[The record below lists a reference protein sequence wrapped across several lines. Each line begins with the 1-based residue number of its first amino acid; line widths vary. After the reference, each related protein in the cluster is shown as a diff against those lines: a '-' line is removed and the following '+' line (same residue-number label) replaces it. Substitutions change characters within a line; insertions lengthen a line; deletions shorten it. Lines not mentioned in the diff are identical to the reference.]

1 MSPADRVDP
10 VVGRTGARFGSSR
23 KRRAAEARA
32 GDAVE
37 SWAADAEEAR
47 AADAAAEIAQA
58 RRPDSVGAAA
68 EIPQARRP
76 DAAETL
82 VVGADET
89 AADPAPEPAAD
100 ATEPRAVDGGASA
113 LADPAAERVDAVE
126 PRVVDAA
133 ASAVNDP
140 AAERAEA
147 AEPSAAGAAEAQ
159 ADDAAPER
167 AADAGEARDEPSALG
182 DAQLDAAEDAGRVGG
197 VMVRPYVRTGGRTR
211 PAVDLAIEALVST
224 AAGAPE
230 PPGAD
235 HRAIVALCASPRSVA
250 EIAALLEIPLGVARV
265 LVADLAKDGGVVVH
279 DTSGPDGPNATL
291 MQRVL
296 DGLRRL

>member
-10 VVGRTGARFGSSR
+10 VVGRTGARFGTSR
-23 KRRAAEARA
+23 RRRAAEARA
-32 GDAVE
+32 ADPAE
-37 SWAADAEEAR
+37 SWAADAEEVR
-47 AADAAAEIAQA
+47 AADTAAEIPQA
-58 RRPDSVGAAA
+58 RRPDSTGAAA

-100 ATEPRAVDGGASA
+100 ATEPRAVGA
-113 LADPAAERVDAVE
+113 D
-126 PRVVDAA
+126 
-133 ASAVNDP
+133 ASAVAAP

-147 AEPSAAGAAEAQ
+147 AEPSTAGADEAQ
-159 ADDAAPER
+159 ADDAVPER
-167 AADAGEARDEPSALG
+167 AADAGKARDEPSPLG

-265 LVADLAKDGGVVVH
+265 LVGDLAQDGGVVVH
-279 DTSGPDGPNATL
+279 DTSGPDGPDATL

>member
-23 KRRAAEARA
+23 RRRAAEARA
-32 GDAVE
+32 ADAVE
-37 SWAADAEEAR
+37 SWAPDAEEVR
-47 AADAAAEIAQA
+47 AADTAAEIPQA
-58 RRPDSVGAAA
+58 RRPDSTGAAA

-76 DAAETL
+76 AAAETPAD
-82 VVGADET
+82 ADET
-89 AADPAPEPAAD
+89 ATDPAPEQAAD
-100 ATEPRAVDGGASA
+100 AAEPRA
-113 LADPAAERVDAVE
+113 ADADA
-126 PRVVDAA
+126 
-133 ASAVNDP
+133 
-140 AAERAEA
+140 
-147 AEPSAAGAAEAQ
+147 AQ

-167 AADAGEARDEPSALG
+167 AADADEARDEPPLG
-182 DAQLDAAEDAGRVGG
+182 DARLDAAEDDGRIGG
-197 VMVRPYVRTGGRTR
+197 VVVRPYVRTGGRTR

-224 AAGAPE
+224 APGAPE

-235 HRAIVALCASPRSVA
+235 HRAIAALCASPRSVA

-265 LVADLAKDGGVVVH
+265 LVGDLAQDGAVVVH
-279 DTSGPDGPNATL
+279 GTSGPDGPDATF

>member
-23 KRRAAEARA
+23 RRRTAEARA
-32 GDAVE
+32 GDAME
-37 SWAADAEEAR
+37 SWAADAEEVR
-47 AADAAAEIAQA
+47 AADT
-58 RRPDSVGAAA
+58 AA

-100 ATEPRAVDGGASA
+100 ATEPRAVGA
-113 LADPAAERVDAVE
+113 D
-126 PRVVDAA
+126 
-133 ASAVNDP
+133 ASAVAAP

-147 AEPSAAGAAEAQ
+147 AEPSTAGADEAQ
-159 ADDAAPER
+159 ADDAVPER
-167 AADAGEARDEPSALG
+167 AADAGEARDEPSPLG

-265 LVADLAKDGGVVVH
+265 LVGDLAQDGGVVVH
-279 DTSGPDGPNATL
+279 DTSGPDGPDATL

>member
-23 KRRAAEARA
+23 RRRTAEARA
-32 GDAVE
+32 GDAME

-47 AADAAAEIAQA
+47 AAD
-58 RRPDSVGAAA
+58 AAA

-100 ATEPRAVDGGASA
+100 ATEPRAVGA
-113 LADPAAERVDAVE
+113 D
-126 PRVVDAA
+126 
-133 ASAVNDP
+133 ASAVAAP

-147 AEPSAAGAAEAQ
+147 AEPSTAGADEAQ
-159 ADDAAPER
+159 ADDAVPER
-167 AADAGEARDEPSALG
+167 AADAGEARDEPSPLG

-279 DTSGPDGPNATL
+279 DTSGPDGPDATL

>member
-23 KRRAAEARA
+23 RRRTAEARA
-32 GDAVE
+32 GDAME

-47 AADAAAEIAQA
+47 AADAAAEIPQA
-58 RRPDSVGAAA
+58 RRPDPVGAAA

-100 ATEPRAVDGGASA
+100 ATEPRAVGA
-113 LADPAAERVDAVE
+113 D
-126 PRVVDAA
+126 
-133 ASAVNDP
+133 ASAVAAP

-147 AEPSAAGAAEAQ
+147 AEPSTAGADEAQ
-159 ADDAAPER
+159 ADDAVPER
-167 AADAGEARDEPSALG
+167 AADAGEARDEPSPLG

-279 DTSGPDGPNATL
+279 DTSGPDGPDATL

>member
-10 VVGRTGARFGSSR
+10 VVGRTGARFGTSR
-23 KRRAAEARA
+23 RRRAAEARA
-32 GDAVE
+32 ADPAE
-37 SWAADAEEAR
+37 SWAADAEEVR
-47 AADAAAEIAQA
+47 AADTAAEIPQA
-58 RRPDSVGAAA
+58 RRPDSTGAAA

-76 DAAETL
+76 AAAETPVL
-82 VVGADET
+82 GADET

-113 LADPAAERVDAVE
+113 LADPAAERA
-126 PRVVDAA
+126 DAA
-133 ASAVNDP
+133 GSR
-140 AAERAEA
+140 AADADA
-147 AEPSAAGAAEAQ
+147 AQ
-159 ADDAAPER
+159 ADGAVPER
-167 AADAGEARDEPSALG
+167 AADADEARDEPPLG

-265 LVADLAKDGGVVVH
+265 LVGDLAQDGGVVVH
-279 DTSGPDGPNATL
+279 DTSGPDGPDATL

>member
-1 MSPADRVDP
+1 
-10 VVGRTGARFGSSR
+10 VVG
-23 KRRAAEARA
+23 
-32 GDAVE
+32 
-37 SWAADAEEAR
+37 
-47 AADAAAEIAQA
+47 
-58 RRPDSVGAAA
+58 
-68 EIPQARRP
+68 
-76 DAAETL
+76 
-82 VVGADET
+82 
-89 AADPAPEPAAD
+89 
-100 ATEPRAVDGGASA
+100 
-113 LADPAAERVDAVE
+113 
-126 PRVVDAA
+126 
-133 ASAVNDP
+133 
-140 AAERAEA
+140 
-147 AEPSAAGAAEAQ
+147 
-159 ADDAAPER
+159 
-167 AADAGEARDEPSALG
+167 
-182 DAQLDAAEDAGRVGG
+182 AGRVGG

>member
-1 MSPADRVDP
+1 MSPADRTDP
-10 VVGRTGARFGSSR
+10 LVGRTGARFGSSR

-100 ATEPRAVDGGASA
+100 ATEPRAVGA
-113 LADPAAERVDAVE
+113 D
-126 PRVVDAA
+126 
-133 ASAVNDP
+133 ASAVAAP

-147 AEPSAAGAAEAQ
+147 AEPSTAGADEAQ
-159 ADDAAPER
+159 ADDAVPER
-167 AADAGEARDEPSALG
+167 AADAGEARDEPSPLG

-224 AAGAPE
+224 APGALE

-235 HRAIVALCASPRSVA
+235 HRAIAALCASPRSVA

-265 LVADLAKDGGVVVH
+265 LVGDLAQDGGVVVH
-279 DTSGPDGPNATL
+279 DTSGPDGPDATL